1 MQILK
6 AAVIYFLCVF
16 GAGFVFGPMRILW
29 VAPRIGTRLAEVL
42 EAPIMLVIS
51 SVAARWIV
59 RKLTVPNTASSR
71 LGMGV
76 IALGLTLVA
85 EFTLVLWLT
94 GLSISDYL
102 ANRDPVAATVYY
114 VTLGGFA
121 DMPLLFGRRCDSY
134 RTAGLWSVHSC

>member
-6 AAVIYFLCVF
+6 AAVLYFLCVF

-42 EAPIMLVIS
+42 EAPILLVIS
-51 SVAARWIV
+51 FVAARWIV
-59 RKLTVPNTASSR
+59 RKLTVPNTAWSR

-85 EFTLVLWLT
+85 EFTLVLWLR
-94 GLSISDYL
+94 GLSIREYL

-114 VTLGGFA
+114 VTLGVFA
-121 DMPLLFGRRCDSY
+121 VMPLLVARR
-134 RTAGLWSVHSC
+134 